1 MEVPRPGMKILIFSD
16 IHNDLNALERVM
28 AIEADC
34 YIAAGDLATMG
45 RGLERCGEV
54 MRPRAART
62 WVMPGN
68 NESAFQIKQFCAEF
82 GFRNFHCTSFEVA
95 GHHLA
100 GLGYSNLTP
109 FNTPGEYTEAEIAE
123 RLEPFAAL
131 KPLVLISHCPP
142 LGTAVDRAGEGKH
155 FGSSAVRDFVAESQP
170 RYCFCGHVHE
180 SEGVETKI
188 GDCLAINVGKRGYLL
203 EL

>member
-1 MEVPRPGMKILIFSD
+1 MKILIFSD

-28 AIEADC
+28 GIAADY
-34 YIAAGDLATMG
+34 YIAAGDLVSWG
-45 RGLERCGEV
+45 RGLDRCGEV
-54 MRPRAART
+54 MKPRAEKT

-68 NESAFQIKQFCAEF
+68 NESAPQIERFCADF
-82 GFRNFHCTSFEVA
+82 GFLNFHCVSFEIA

-100 GLGYSNLTP
+100 GLGYSNPTP
-109 FNTPGEYTEAEIAE
+109 FNTPGEYTEAELAE

-142 LGTAVDRAGEGKH
+142 LGTAVDRAAEGKH
-155 FGSSAVRDFVAESQP
+155 FGSSAVRDFVVKHQP
-170 RYCFCGHVHE
+170 AYCFCGHIHE
-180 SEGVETKI
+180 AEGAEARI
-188 GDCLAINVGKRGYLL
+188 GASIAVNVGKKGYLL